1 MEYVEAKDLKD
12 INYNIKLL
20 IQKFNHEHSNI
31 VKDISKIKKDYIK
44 TKEDISFLKMSFEKF
59 LSHSKGMKTMLRM
72 ILAIITII
80 GTLITVGAIIS

>member
-12 INYNIKLL
+12 INYNLNSINMS
-20 IQKFNHEHSNI
+20 IVHEQSNI
-31 VKDISKIKKDYIK
+31 FKDISKIKKDYIK